1 MKDLIVNQISGRGLP
16 LIGDDIDTDRIMPA
30 RYLKELTFSNLGKY
44 VFADEIISSEKKGL
58 THPFVDPTYQ
68 GANFLIVN
76 SNFGCGSSR
85 EHAPQGI
92 KRWGIDCIIGVSFSE
107 IFFSNCYSIGLPCL
121 TVNPELAEQIQN
133 IILQNPT
140 AGISLDLTVGKL
152 SIAENLF
159 SYFLDPGLQSA
170 FTTGNWDQTKGLL
183 YNEHLIA
190 KKRQELP
197 YLFSSL

>member
-1 MKDLIVNQISGRGLP
+1 MSSLIVNQISGRGLP

-44 VFADEIISSEKKGL
+44 VFADEIIAAEKKGFA
-58 THPFVDPTYQ
+58 HPFVAPLFQ

-92 KRWGIDCIIGVSFSE
+92 KRWGIDCIIGISFSE

-121 TVNPELAEQIQN
+121 TVTPQIAEEIQT
-133 IILQNPT
+133 IIAAKTETQ
-140 AGISLDLTVGKL
+140 ISLDLTAGKL
-152 SIAENLF
+152 IVAGQAYPYL
-159 SYFLDPGLQSA
+159 LDPGLQSA

-183 YNEHLIA
+183 DNEKLIA

-197 YLFSSL
+197 YLISNL